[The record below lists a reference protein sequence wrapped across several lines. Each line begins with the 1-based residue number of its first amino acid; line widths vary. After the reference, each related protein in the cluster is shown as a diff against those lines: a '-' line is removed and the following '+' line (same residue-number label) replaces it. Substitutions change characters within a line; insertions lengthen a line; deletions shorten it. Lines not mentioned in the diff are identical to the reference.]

1 MWIILGV
8 AAIITAILNVVWSIR
23 NKNAHNVKAVNAKG
37 FRFISLSLT
46 ALTLCAFYSANAK
59 WVINE
64 DWFALM
70 DVVPTMSKALWVLT
84 IVSILIN
91 SISLFKESDR

>member
-1 MWIILGV
+1 MWMLLGV
-8 AAIITAILNVVWSIR
+8 AAIITAILNVIWRV
-23 NKNAHNVKAVNAKG
+23 KNQEAKW

-46 ALTLCAFYSANAK
+46 ALTLCAFYSINAQ
-59 WVINE
+59 WVLNE
-64 DWFALM
+64 DWSALM

-91 SISLFKESDR
+91 SISLFKKRE

>member
-23 NKNAHNVKAVNAKG
+23 NKNAKG

-91 SISLFKESDR
+91 STSLFKKSDR

>member
-1 MWIILGV
+1 MVLGV
-8 AAIITAILNVVWSIR
+8 AAIITAILNVVWST
-23 NKNAHNVKAVNAKG
+23 KNQDAKW

-46 ALTLCAFYSANAK
+46 ALTLCAFYSVDAK
-59 WVINE
+59 WVLNE
-64 DWFALM
+64 DWYALM

-91 SISLFKESDR
+91 STSLFKKSDR

>member
-1 MWIILGV
+1 MWMVLGV
-8 AAIITAILNVVWSIR
+8 AAIITAILNVVWSI
-23 NKNAHNVKAVNAKG
+23 KNQDAKW

-46 ALTLCAFYSANAK
+46 ALTLCAFYSVDAK
-59 WVINE
+59 WVLNE
-64 DWFALM
+64 DWYALM

-91 SISLFKESDR
+91 STSLFKKSDR

>member
-1 MWIILGV
+1 MWMVLGV
-8 AAIITAILNVVWSIR
+8 AAILTAILNIVWSIR
-23 NKNAHNVKAVNAKG
+23 NQDAKW

-46 ALTLCAFYSANAK
+46 ALTLCAFYSADAK
-59 WVINE
+59 WVLNE
-64 DWFALM
+64 DWSALM

-91 SISLFKESDR
+91 SISLFKKSDR

>member
-1 MWIILGV
+1 MWMILGV
-8 AAIITAILNVVWSIR
+8 ATIITTILNVVWSMR
-23 NKNAHNVKAVNAKG
+23 NREAEW

-46 ALTLCAFYSANAK
+46 ALTLCAFYSKNEK
-59 WVINE
+59 WVLNE
-64 DWFALM
+64 DWSALM

-91 SISLFKESDR
+91 SISLFKKK

>member
-23 NKNAHNVKAVNAKG
+23 NKNAKW

-59 WVINE
+59 WVLNQ

>member
-1 MWIILGV
+1 MWMVLGV
-8 AAIITAILNVVWSIR
+8 AAIITAILNVVWST
-23 NKNAHNVKAVNAKG
+23 KNQDAKW

-46 ALTLCAFYSANAK
+46 ALTLCAFYSVDAK
-59 WVINE
+59 WVLNE
-64 DWFALM
+64 DWYALM
-70 DVVPTMSKALWVLT
+70 DVVPTMSKALWVVT

>member
-23 NKNAHNVKAVNAKG
+23 NKNAKG

>member
-1 MWIILGV
+1 MWMVLGV
-8 AAIITAILNVVWSIR
+8 AAIITAILNVVWST
-23 NKNAHNVKAVNAKG
+23 KNQDAKW

-46 ALTLCAFYSANAK
+46 ALTLCAFYSVDAK
-59 WVINE
+59 WVLNE
-64 DWFALM
+64 DWYALM

-91 SISLFKESDR
+91 STSLFKKSDR

>member
-1 MWIILGV
+1 MWMVLGV
-8 AAIITAILNVVWSIR
+8 AAILTAILNIVWST
-23 NKNAHNVKAVNAKG
+23 KNQDAKW

-46 ALTLCAFYSANAK
+46 ALTLCAFYSVDAK
-59 WVINE
+59 WVLNE
-64 DWFALM
+64 DWYALM

-91 SISLFKESDR
+91 STSLFKKSDR